1 MKKMNNNIATF
12 ADITANT
19 VADITTSIDNVLNLK
34 PYINNINF
42 EDILIDINTRL
53 DDVET
58 RLKLIETI
66 LEI

>member
-1 MKKMNNNIATF
+1 MKKHNNNIATI
-12 ADITANT
+12 ADITA
-19 VADITTSIDNVLNLK
+19 SINDVVTLK
-34 PYINNINF
+34 PYINDINF

-53 DDVET
+53 DYIET